1 MNQKTINLEMQ
12 VADLHNWDNR
22 SLCYLCR
29 SFDQLNHAIYSNNF
43 ILNVLDLTQI
53 DLAAEE
59 DKQFQID
66 YWAKLF
72 KSNTW
77 EELKAMATQNEYLHE
92 ASETIFT
99 LSSDELVRKR
109 CLDREAYYIDMKAMQ
124 EDIAEEK
131 EKNAKLQ
138 EEIAEKDSTI
148 AQQAAELEL
157 EKKQLAELQ
166 ANSK

>member
-1 MNQKTINLEMQ
+1 MMNVK
-12 VADLHNWDNR
+12 
-22 SLCYLCR
+22 
-29 SFDQLNHAIYSNNF
+29 NHAIYSNNF

-53 DLAAEE
+53 ELATEE

-77 EELKAMATQNEYLHE
+77 EELKAM
-92 ASETIFT
+92 
-99 LSSDELVRKR
+99 
-109 CLDREAYYIDMKAMQ
+109 Q

-138 EEIAEKDSTI
+138 
-148 AQQAAELEL
+148 
-157 EKKQLAELQ
+157 